1 MDRKKSGMDAER
13 TAERFLNRNG
23 LKTLLR
29 NAYCRMGEI
38 DLVMQEQDTIVF
50 VEVRKRSHSAYGG
63 AAQSVNYRKQ
73 RKLIQTA
80 RYLML
85 SHPKWSERPCRF
97 DVIAFEAGSD
107 ITDPTWYRDAFR
119 P

>member
-1 MDRKKSGMDAER
+1 MDRKKTGKDAEQDAER
-13 TAERFLNRNG
+13 YLNQQG
-23 LKTLLR
+23 LRTLIR

-38 DLVMQEQDTIVF
+38 DLVMQERDTIVF
-50 VEVRKRSHSAYGG
+50 VEVRKRRHRNYGG
-63 AAQSVNYRKQ
+63 AAQSVDYHKQ

-85 SHPKWSERPCRF
+85 SHPQWGNQPCRF
-97 DVIAFEAGSD
+97 DVIAFEADLAGQE
-107 ITDPTWYRDAFR
+107 PTWYRDAFR